1 LTRRLTAPPPATRA
15 ISLEAPPA
23 ALDETTRRAVDAAVS
38 DAYARGVAEGRSEGR
53 AEAARDHERAVEAI
67 TAAAREAAAALQ
79 AVRGEQA
86 ETLVDLAAAIA
97 EAVIGREPHDGGRA
111 LLARVRGAL
120 AATDDGPLTV
130 HASPQDIEVIAAG
143 LAAVEVQVLP
153 DPALQPGEARVAGPW
168 AHAEL
173 THAAA
178 WAAIREVLDGA
189 R

>member
-1 LTRRLTAPPPATRA
+1 LSRRLTAPPIATRA

-23 ALDETTRRAVDAAVS
+23 ALDETTRRAVEAAVS
-38 DAYARGVAEGRSEGR
+38 DAYARGLAEGRSEGR
-53 AEAARDHERAVEAI
+53 AEAARDHERAIGAI
-67 TAAAREAAAALQ
+67 TAAARDAAAALQ

-86 ETLVDLAAAIA
+86 EALVDLAAAIA
-97 EAVIGREPHDGGRA
+97 EAVIGRQPHDGGRA
-111 LLARVRGAL
+111 LLARVRDAL
-120 AATDDGPLTV
+120 AGMDDGPLTV

-143 LAAVEVQVLP
+143 LRGVDVEVLP

-168 AHAEL
+168 ARAEL

-178 WAAIREVLDGA
+178 WDAIREVLDGP